1 MDQMNW
7 NAAAVTRQQ
16 AASTIPEKSRHE
28 KEEARDEART
38 RSGKELL
45 RDSGMFGRSPHL
57 NDASLTLEGLR
68 LPESEYG
75 YEKTVSMLGISLFLS
90 MGVLNILDFKK
101 IFIA

>member
-1 MDQMNW
+1 
-7 NAAAVTRQQ
+7 
-16 AASTIPEKSRHE
+16 
-28 KEEARDEART
+28 
-38 RSGKELL
+38 
-45 RDSGMFGRSPHL
+45 MFGRSPHL